1 MTALPQ
7 EFQALIIDET
17 VLKLNRSD
25 YSFKKSW
32 QMIVKGKE
40 LLLGG
45 PVVKGKE
52 VSWMVESQTNSKK
65 AYTVCITPK
74 PLKKYKAKRDSYK
87 NFSYKC
93 TCENFEVFVLTNSK
107 IIILSNYKIF
117 SLKQLS

>member
-17 VLKLNRSD
+17 VLKLNISD

-45 PVVKGKE
+45 PVVKGKG
-52 VSWMVESQTNSKK
+52 VSWMVESQINNNKTRRSQKLTTRETKSKQ
-65 AYTVCITPK
+65 
-74 PLKKYKAKRDSYK
+74 
-87 NFSYKC
+87 
-93 TCENFEVFVLTNSK
+93 K
-107 IIILSNYKIF
+107 IIRKVPNLS
-117 SLKQLS
+117 